1 MTHLTADHLPR
12 FAIDGLL
19 LRCELLRRRP
29 AARRALPTGQFLI
42 AGLSVEMAMA
52 VEGVNADPR
61 ALVAEVLEIVAVGG
75 IAGRD

>member
-1 MTHLTADHLPR
+1 
-12 FAIDGLL
+12 
-19 LRCELLRRRP
+19 
-29 AARRALPTGQFLI
+29 
-42 AGLSVEMAMA
+42 MAMA